1 MEYYGK
7 NGKYSLA
14 SQPMKQGGEGAIYAI
29 NGRSDLVAKIYF
41 KERVTAE
48 LAEKLAFMSN
58 NPPDASILS
67 QIAWPQD
74 VLREQNG
81 DFVGFVMPKLK
92 IDSDLKEIYVYP
104 PKKDL
109 QITYDQK
116 IIIAINI
123 CVVISAIHK
132 AGYTFGDF
140 NPLNIGVN
148 LSTGHVAFL
157 DTDSYHIYDKYNRKM
172 YRCGVCLD
180 GYVAPEL
187 IQQCKGTDYLSAP
200 LPTFTQE
207 TDKFALAIHIF
218 KLLMNGFTP
227 FNGIKETD
235 SVSQASPG
243 RGNQAIEKDNYCFK
257 AGNKPQSVATPD
269 LSAFPPDIQY
279 LFKRAFIDGRENPE
293 YRPSA
298 DEWYKALLDYKKN
311 LVQCKR
317 DVNHF
322 YYVNDR
328 ECPYCAA
335 EDRYN
340 ASLGRPSSS
349 SQMTF
354 SQPISVPGTSVSNA
368 GNYRPTSA
376 SSPRVSGSSNSS
388 YVGASGYQTSST
400 HKKKGNFTKKLIGWV
415 ITLGIIGALFG
426 FVVWPKMIYPNMASE
441 DLYTPEI
448 IQVYSGSYGTGRTEG
463 NAVVTIT
470 SCDQSGDLT
479 GFFEFI
485 VGNTY
490 GKYEITGKITEKK
503 NNGNLVLSL
512 TPGQW
517 VIQPDDYTP
526 LEMMI
531 VEITDG
537 YQSFECSQYSMYW
550 AVGENDEYSIK
561 TVDDLQK
568 LAGSEATY
576 QLKNDID
583 LSGVNWKPIEGF
595 KGTLI
600 GNGFTIKNMT
610 IETSASNVGFFS
622 TLNGNVTNL
631 NFENASVTVSGSNEN
646 IGVLCG
652 SMQGTASNIT
662 VSGTVKA
669 DNSKNVGGIIG
680 YYSKGGNSSMIR
692 LIGSV
697 NVSGDSCV
705 GGVIGSCNVSS
716 RNYSNYTVTI
726 ESLENSGTVK
736 ASSDYAGGLFGFLS
750 YDEGNSYTVTMSG
763 LKNTGDISGKLY
775 VGGLIGCGS
784 TDNNSSYIKNSSSSA
799 TITAEA
805 YAGCIA
811 GKLGSIRIDSCS
823 NEGSTLTATKYVT
836 DAGEKYAY
844 VGGYVGRGYLISNC
858 TNAVEINYTSDGK
871 YIGGIMG
878 YTDAAGSTEMQNLK
892 NTANISGSGYVGGI
906 IGAQSVST
914 RNYSNYTVSLEEFEN
929 SGKIVGSSDYV
940 GGIYGYMG
948 FDEGNSYTVYISEF
962 KNTGDVSG
970 KTYVGGLLGYGVTDN
985 NASYIKDSANQSI
998 IKAEAYV
1005 GCIAGRLSAIKLD
1018 SCTNDGSTLEATKY
1032 ITDSGE
1038 KYAFVGGF
1046 VGRGYLASNCSN
1058 AVIIDYRSDGKYVGG
1073 IMGYTDAAGSTEM
1086 ENLKNS
1092 AAISGKEYV
1101 GGIVG
1106 CWAVSTRNYSN
1117 YTVTLDEFEN
1127 IGKISGTSNYVGG
1140 VFGYMSFDEGNSYT
1154 VYMTEFKNEGD
1165 VSGKNYVGG
1174 LIGYG
1179 ATDNNSSYIKD
1190 SSSSSAITAE
1200 AYVGCIAGRL
1210 VAVAID
1216 NCTNDGSS
1224 ISATKYITES
1234 DTKFAYL
1241 GGFVGRGYLVS
1252 NCTNKVN
1259 INYSSDGRYVGGIM
1273 GYTDAS
1279 GSTSMSNLK
1288 NEVSIKGKD
1297 YVGGIIGSW
1306 NVSTRNY
1313 SNYTVNVDSFDN
1325 TGSVTGTGD
1334 YVGGLFGHMYF
1345 NEGNSYTVFMTEL
1358 HNSANI
1364 SGNAY
1369 VGGLIGY
1376 GETDSDKSSLVDS
1389 ASTGTVNG
1397 TSNYDKV
1404 AGKLVKISA

>member
-41 KERVTAE
+41 KERITAE

-104 PKKDL
+104 PKKNL

-218 KLLMNGFTP
+218 KLLMNGYTP

-235 SVSQASPG
+235 SVSQTSPG

-279 LFKRAFIDGRENPE
+279 LFKRAFIDGRNNPE

-340 ASLGRPSSS
+340 ASLGRPSSG

-354 SQPISVPGTSVSNA
+354 SQPISVPGTSASNT

-400 HKKKGNFTKKLIGWV
+400 HKKKGNFKKKLIGWV
-415 ITLGIIGALFG
+415 ITLGIVGALFG
-426 FVVWPKMIYPNMASE
+426 FVVWPKMIYPNMANE
-441 DLYTPEI
+441 ELYTPEI
-448 IQVYSGSYGTGRTEG
+448 VQTYSGTYKTGKIEG
-463 NAVVTIT
+463 DAIVTIT
-470 SCDQSGDLT
+470 SCDQSGNLT

-490 GKYEITGKITEKK
+490 GKYEIAGKITEKK

-517 VIQPDDYTP
+517 VIQPGDYAS
-526 LEMMI
+526 LETMT
-531 VEITDG
+531 VEITDN

-550 AVGENDEYSIK
+550 AVGENDEYFIK

-568 LAGSEATY
+568 LVGSNATY

-583 LSGVNWKPIEGF
+583 LNGVNWKPIEGF
-595 KGTLI
+595 GGILI
-600 GNGFTIKNMT
+600 GNDFTIKNLS
-610 IETSASNVGFFS
+610 INTSASNVGFFS
-622 TLNGNVTNL
+622 TLSGTVRNI
-631 NFENASVTVSGSNEN
+631 NFDNAKITVSGSNEN
-646 IGVLCG
+646 VGILCG
-652 SMQGTASNIT
+652 QLSGSLMKVS
-662 VSGTVKA
+662 VSGSVEANSCNYVGGVVGNFDPSEGTTIIDVENKA
-669 DNSKNVGGIIG
+669 SVCGAGFVGGIVGYIKETRYSLTFNALKNSGNIESTGDYVGGAIG
-680 YYSKGGNSSMIR
+680 YCYNYDSSWDPKTTLSDSSNTGNI
-692 LIGSV
+692 
-697 NVSGDSCV
+697 SGNYYV
-705 GGVIGSCNVSS
+705 GGIFGYATC
-716 RNYSNYTVTI
+716 
-726 ESLENSGTVK
+726 
-736 ASSDYAGGLFGFLS
+736 YAGGTIQS
-750 YDEGNSYTVTMSG
+750 
-763 LKNTGDISGKLY
+763 
-775 VGGLIGCGS
+775 S
-784 TDNNSSYIKNSSSSA
+784 TCTA
-799 TITAEA
+799 TITGKA
-805 YAGCIA
+805 YIGCIA
-811 GKLGSIRIDSCS
+811 GEATNIVVDNCKNKGSVIISKGYILQNDTKCS
-823 NEGSTLTATKYVT
+823 
-836 DAGEKYAY
+836 Y
-844 VGGYVGRGYLISNC
+844 VGGFVGKGSRATNC
-858 TNAVEINYTSDGK
+858 TNEVNIDCST
-871 YIGGIMG
+871 GG
-878 YTDAAGSTEMQNLK
+878 Y
-892 NTANISGSGYVGGI
+892 YVGGI
-906 IGAQSVST
+906 IGSADM
-914 RNYSNYTVSLEEFEN
+914 R
-929 SGKIVGSSDYV
+929 
-940 GGIYGYMG
+940 GG
-948 FDEGNSYTVYISEF
+948 D
-962 KNTGDVSG
+962 
-970 KTYVGGLLGYGVTDN
+970 
-985 NASYIKDSANQSI
+985 
-998 IKAEAYV
+998 
-1005 GCIAGRLSAIKLD
+1005 
-1018 SCTNDGSTLEATKY
+1018 STLSNLENKATVK
-1032 ITDSGE
+1032 G
-1038 KYAFVGGF
+1038 VG
-1046 VGRGYLASNCSN
+1046 
-1058 AVIIDYRSDGKYVGG
+1058 
-1073 IMGYTDAAGSTEM
+1073 
-1086 ENLKNS
+1086 
-1092 AAISGKEYV
+1092 YV

-1106 CWAVSTRNYSN
+1106 YIRDSRYSLTFST
-1117 YTVTLDEFEN
+1117 
-1127 IGKISGTSNYVGG
+1127 
-1140 VFGYMSFDEGNSYT
+1140 
-1154 VYMTEFKNEGD
+1154 
-1165 VSGKNYVGG
+1165 
-1174 LIGYG
+1174 
-1179 ATDNNSSYIKD
+1179 
-1190 SSSSSAITAE
+1190 
-1200 AYVGCIAGRL
+1200 
-1210 VAVAID
+1210 
-1216 NCTNDGSS
+1216 
-1224 ISATKYITES
+1224 
-1234 DTKFAYL
+1234 
-1241 GGFVGRGYLVS
+1241 
-1252 NCTNKVN
+1252 
-1259 INYSSDGRYVGGIM
+1259 
-1273 GYTDAS
+1273 
-1279 GSTSMSNLK
+1279 LK
-1288 NEVSIKGKD
+1288 NAGTINGSGD
-1297 YVGGIIGSW
+1297 YVGGIIGYCNNYDSSW
-1306 NVSTRNY
+1306 DPKLSA
-1313 SNYTVNVDSFDN
+1313 VDCTN
-1325 TGSVTGTGD
+1325 TAQVKGSK
-1334 YVGGLFGHMYF
+1334 YVGGIFGYVKAYS
-1345 NEGNSYTVFMTEL
+1345 GKIYGCSSSGT
-1358 HNSANI
+1358 I
-1364 SGNAY
+1364 SGTKNS
-1369 VGGLIGY
+1369 
-1376 GETDSDKSSLVDS
+1376 GEIAGS
-1389 ASTGTVNG
+1389 AERVT
-1397 TSNYDKV
+1397 
-1404 AGKLVKISA
+1404 IE